1 MNNETES
8 AFISAVGASIFK
20 YKNFPTKEDYI
31 EMATSIIEKYP
42 FIKASRGK
50 PYVSMKH
57 TYIHIQFNITYVYA
71 CRVG

>member
-31 EMATSIIEKYP
+31 DMATSIIEKV
-42 FIKASRGK
+42 KASRGK

-57 TYIHIQFNITYVYA
+57 TYIHIQFNIICVYA